1 MYPTSGATIRADL
14 NILVEEASLAEKM
27 LIGLQVLPPLPVDA
41 RAGTYPKLVIAGGA
55 LSDALATER
64 ARGGSYGNVNRKWGT
79 DNYDCVDRGLEE
91 PVDDTDVSDMRRF
104 FNLESVAARLTL
116 RNVLKAH
123 EARVAAA
130 VINTATFA
138 ETNPA
143 VDYTAANLATIDFV
157 SDLLAAIDRVEDNE
171 TYANTVVIPKAVFSR
186 LVQSKILK
194 EFVRGTADGNV
205 SMPINAENIAK
216 AFADYGIER
225 VLIGRARVN
234 TGKKGAAKS
243 MAQVWPNTHIW
254 VGRTNPAAKEAN
266 EGGAGFTL
274 YWTAEGG
281 IYTTETYRSEEKRS
295 NMVRV
300 RQNTA
305 EKIVDP
311 TAGTL
316 IKTNYA

>member
-1 MYPTSGATIRADL
+1 
-14 NILVEEASLAEKM
+14 M
-27 LIGLQVLPPLPVDA
+27 LIGLQVFPAAACHGEVRNLPETVHC
-41 RAGTYPKLVIAGGA
+41 RRR
-55 LSDALATER
+55 LSDAVATER
-64 ARGGSYGNVNRKWGT
+64 ARGGSYGTISRKWT
-79 DNYDCVDRGLEE
+79 VDTYDCIDRGLEE
-91 PVDDTDVSDMRRF
+91 PVDDTDAADVGRF
-104 FNLESVAARLTL
+104 FNLEAAAARLTL
-116 RNVLKAH
+116 RNILKAH

-130 VINTATFA
+130 VINTGNFA
-138 ETNPA
+138 ETNPV
-143 VDYTAANLATIDFV
+143 VDYTAGNLATIDSRFRP
-157 SDLLAAIDRVEDNE
+157 SRRDRPGRGQRDVP
-171 TYANTVVIPKAVFSR
+171 NTVVIPKAVFSR
-186 LVQSKILK
+186 LVQSKLLK
-194 EFVRGTADGNV
+194 EFVRGTSDGNV

-254 VGRTNPAAKEAN
+254 VGRTNQAAKEAN
-266 EGGAGFTL
+266 EGGAGFYPL
-274 YWTAEGG
+274 LDRRGRDLHDG
-281 IYTTETYRSEEKRS
+281 NLPGEEKRS